1 MSSWLDEID
10 CLGYTNA
17 GVSSGMYAAQILKSI
32 AGQSLFQLVV
42 MYAAV
47 FHADALFGVP
57 NAGLADG
64 PSLHYTLVFNVFV
77 MMQLFNQVSHSIVS
91 WLCLSSAQVVPF
103 PSLLEGLS
111 ATPVGYL
118 ARELVLPYFDHRH
131 TASRKDCC

>member
-1 MSSWLDEID
+1 
-10 CLGYTNA
+10 
-17 GVSSGMYAAQILKSI
+17 
-32 AGQSLFQLVV
+32 

-91 WLCLSSAQVVPF
+91 ITSQILLVISPNGPVLSI
-103 PSLLEGLS
+103 L
-111 ATPVGYL
+111 
-118 ARELVLPYFDHRH
+118 
-131 TASRKDCC
+131 